1 MLEKFLISVG
11 TLFAIVDPITLV
23 GIFLS
28 MTANQTVSQRKQTV
42 NRAIVISTVVL
53 FVCAIV
59 GEGLLKVFGITLP
72 AFQIA
77 GGVLLFLVAFDM
89 IYARPMGTKQTSEE
103 EQESAHKEDVA
114 VFPLAI
120 PLLAGPGAVVSV
132 FILMNSADSLLE
144 QFSVIMSIAVTMF
157 ASWLILRSSQSIE
170 RVFGKI
176 GMHTFSRVM
185 GIVLA
190 AISVQF
196 LINGLKEVFPKL

>member
-1 MLEKFLISVG
+1 MISVG